1 MGIFIID
8 CVYVIWCY
16 VLNVFEF
23 IGDNKVCFLIWVM
36 KKKFLLNRLKFYIL
50 IR

>member
-8 CVYVIWCY
+8 CVCVIWCY

-23 IGDNKVCFLIWVM
+23 IGD
-36 KKKFLLNRLKFYIL
+36 KKFFFFFNLGNEKIFYKIDWNF
-50 IR
+50 IY